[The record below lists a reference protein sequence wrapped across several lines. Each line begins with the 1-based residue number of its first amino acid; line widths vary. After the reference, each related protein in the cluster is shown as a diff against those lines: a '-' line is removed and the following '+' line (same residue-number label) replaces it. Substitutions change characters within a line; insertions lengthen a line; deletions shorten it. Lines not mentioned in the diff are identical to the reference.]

1 MIELLKNFQKPN
13 EEDYECFDPE
23 ILEILSY
30 YRITKDIAEENN

>member
-13 EEDYECFDPE
+13 EEDYEYFDPE